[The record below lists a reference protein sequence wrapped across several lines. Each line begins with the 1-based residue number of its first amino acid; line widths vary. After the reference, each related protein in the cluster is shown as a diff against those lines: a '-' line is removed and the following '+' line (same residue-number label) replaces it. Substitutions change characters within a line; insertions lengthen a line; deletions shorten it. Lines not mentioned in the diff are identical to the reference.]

1 MIRSVVLPLW
11 VLAIVGCSGP
21 AGDLPAVQPSAGAT
35 PRGGLVI
42 SLNRIVLGHFR
53 PIAPTCVGQRFD
65 IRYPAGGTAGA
76 VTPAGGLPIRPGD
89 TAEFRNFMPD
99 VPANVTSLSGP
110 AVLFSPNLV
119 TPYNIVTEGG
129 ERFSFWRYT
138 FPLAGV
144 YEFFDTNVGSP
155 GRPVVD
161 SYYGTTTYVGEVS
174 GPKGTVCVDA
184 PGCEASLECL
194 AGKDEPGCCKCAG
207 ICCDRDDQCAAGTTC
222 LRGRCVDP
230 SLID

>member
-1 MIRSVVLPLW
+1 MRA
-11 VLAIVGCSGP
+11 LALLAAAASIVACAGP
-21 AGDLPAVQPSAGAT
+21 EGTVPSVQPSSSAS

-42 SLNRIVLGHFR
+42 SLNRIIAGHFR
-53 PIAPTCVGQRFD
+53 FIAPMCVGQRFD
-65 IRYPAGGTAGA
+65 IRYPTGGVPGEVVA
-76 VTPAGGLPIRPGD
+76 AGGLPIRPGD
-89 TAEFRNFMPD
+89 TAEFRNYMPD
-99 VPANVTSLSGP
+99 IPTNVTSLSGP

-119 TPYNIVTEGG
+119 TPYNISAEAG

-138 FPLAGV
+138 FPLPGV
-144 YEFFDTNVGSP
+144 YEFFDTNAGQP

-161 SYYGTTTYVGEVS
+161 AYYGTTTFVGEAT

-194 AGKDEPGCCKCAG
+194 AGKDDPACCKCVG
-207 ICCDRDDQCAAGTTC
+207 VCCDRDSQCGAGTTC

-230 SLID
+230 ELIE